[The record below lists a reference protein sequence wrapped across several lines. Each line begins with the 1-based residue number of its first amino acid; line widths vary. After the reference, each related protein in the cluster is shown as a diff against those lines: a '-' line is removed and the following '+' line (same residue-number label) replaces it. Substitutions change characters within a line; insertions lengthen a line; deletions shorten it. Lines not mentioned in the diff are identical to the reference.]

1 MRARTVPTV
10 KYVVAFLLTLS
21 VVAAACSSEPADNL
35 IGLRA
40 SSDPSIG
47 DARFL
52 FAIAE
57 IDGTRRGSPDEA
69 VHVTAT
75 SVDDPTQV
83 LEADAEW
90 LWMIQDAIGLY
101 RVSLPF
107 TRAGTWELDWTIS
120 TGEGTDPI
128 LVLVNEAPTTPAI
141 GEPAPAVATPT
152 TADHPIDEISTDTDP
167 TPGLYTVSLDEAL
180 SNGKQTV
187 VIFATPAFCTSAAC
201 GPMLETV
208 KRIMPQYPDVN
219 WIHVEVYQGFKET
232 GFQPSPDRLV
242 DAVKAFNLPSEP
254 WVFVMD
260 ESGVVK
266 SRLEGAVSDAELSDI
281 LDN

>member
-1 MRARTVPTV
+1 MKSLFA
-10 KYVVAFLLTLS
+10 LMLSLS
-21 VVAAACSSEPADNL
+21 VVAAACSAAPEDNL

-40 SSDPSIG
+40 SSDPAMG

-57 IDGTRRGSPDEA
+57 IDGTRRGSPTEVVRVKA
-69 VHVTAT
+69 
-75 SVDDPTQV
+75 SSIDDPTQV
-83 LEADAEW
+83 LEADAQW
-90 LWMIQDAIGLY
+90 MWMIEDVTGLY

-107 TRAGTWELDWTIS
+107 TRPGTWELEWTIS

-128 LVLVNEAPTTPAI
+128 LVLVNEEPTTPAI
-141 GEPAPAVATPT
+141 GDAAPAVATAT
-152 TADHPIDEISTDTDP
+152 TADHAVDEISTDTDP
-167 TPGLYTVSLDEAL
+167 IPALYSVSLDDAL

-208 KRIMPQYPDVN
+208 KRVMPQHPDVN
-219 WIHVEVYQGFKET
+219 WIHVEVYQGFRES
-232 GFQPSPDRLV
+232 GFQPTADRLV

-260 ESGVVK
+260 ESGIVK
-266 SRLEGAVSDAELSDI
+266 ARLEGAVSDAELSDI
-281 LDN
+281 LAN